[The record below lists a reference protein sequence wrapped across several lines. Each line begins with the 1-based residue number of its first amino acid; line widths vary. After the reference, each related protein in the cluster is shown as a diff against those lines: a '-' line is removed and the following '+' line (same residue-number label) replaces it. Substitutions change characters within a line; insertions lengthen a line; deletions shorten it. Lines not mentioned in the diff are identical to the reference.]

1 MYKRLAKKLKN
12 TRKSLWEVCEE
23 LQIDYDGVDHTRLDI
38 DQCTH
43 CSLWTDRLI
52 PDLDDNLICYYCK
65 DLEGM

>member
-12 TRKSLWEVCEE
+12 TRRSLWEVCEE
-23 LQIDYDGVDHTRLDI
+23 LNIEYVSIDLSKLTI

-43 CSLWTDRLI
+43 CSLWTDGLV